1 MSMVLDESKVVSDN
15 PKPAMCPLSGKVK
28 TYKIRRGSFGGYPKG
43 KVLPK
48 HTLVRVAGGG
58 IDKVNEDSLV
68 WGMVKSGQFEEVY
81 EDVNVELVVPE
92 AKTPT
97 DASPDLVKDVNKANA
112 KLRSLEQDL
121 ITISADRDGWKSQ
134 VASRDKA
141 LGEQAG
147 QIAELQASIAARDE
161 LAENIR
167 IEMVAMNAK
176 NAELTGQLDVATKPA
191 DGKKVSK

>member
-1 MSMVLDESKVVSDN
+1 MALVLDDPKAVVDV
-15 PKPAMCPLSGKVK
+15 PKPSMCPLTGKVK

-81 EDVNVELVVPE
+81 EDVNVELKVPE

-112 KLRSLEQDL
+112 KLRSIEQDL
-121 ITISADRDGWKSQ
+121 ITVSADRDGWKSQ
-134 VASRDKA
+134 VTSRDKA

-161 LAENIR
+161 LTENLR
-167 IEMVAMNAK
+167 RELLAMNAK
-176 NAELTGQLDVATKPA
+176 NAELTGELESLTKPA
-191 DGKKVSK
+191 EKAKVVK